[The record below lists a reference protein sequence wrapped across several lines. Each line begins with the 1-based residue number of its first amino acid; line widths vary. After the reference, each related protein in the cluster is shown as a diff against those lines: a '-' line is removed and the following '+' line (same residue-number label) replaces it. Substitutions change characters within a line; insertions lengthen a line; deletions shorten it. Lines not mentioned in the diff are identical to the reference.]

1 MEFLLLGSAE
11 LGGQVDDAQER
22 HLLLLELATLADPQ
36 TEEQRKKALELA
48 LQAARDDPGLVH
60 EQDLRRAYAN
70 RYRGALRIAVLHHPV
85 SALPTVTEIARYAGL
100 LNAGAVKDLLLEHEF
115 NLVLHGHTHSAWFG
129 VEHWPGLHEDRKL
142 HIAAAPSLSSREVTE
157 NHGYNAIELHRDLD
171 ENAHRIYELTV
182 RRVLRQGAHNWQE
195 SQAMPA
201 IKVRGAE

>member
-1 MEFLLLGSAE
+1 M
-11 LGGQVDDAQER
+11 
-22 HLLLLELATLADPQ
+22 
-36 TEEQRKKALELA
+36 
-48 LQAARDDPGLVH
+48 
-60 EQDLRRAYAN
+60 
-70 RYRGALRIAVLHHPV
+70 